1 MGRAGRSC
9 WNDSARCL
17 RQTRPSRPRRT
28 GGSRC
33 CAARVRPCAAGE
45 LIFAA
50 EAFGE
55 HGAFLRR
62 LQARGLLV
70 AAGPLPDE
78 PSAGMTVVRVP
89 AADAGLDLELLANTD
104 DRSVAL
110 GFLTVH
116 MRPWEVR
123 FT

>member
-1 MGRAGRSC
+1 M
-9 WNDSARCL
+9 
-17 RQTRPSRPRRT
+17 
-28 GGSRC
+28 
-33 CAARVRPCAAGE
+33 
-45 LIFAA
+45 IFAA